1 MSIMPELILSLL
13 SFSISMAI
21 TPGPNN
27 VMVTASG
34 VNFGYKK
41 TLPHILGITFGFP
54 VMIVLIGLGL
64 GSVFKSLPVIHHI
77 LKYIG
82 ATYLLY
88 LAWKIATFS
97 SFNNNGERNK
107 PFTFW
112 QAVIF
117 QWVNPKA
124 WVIAVG
130 AIAAFTSVGRD
141 VFGEVLL
148 IAFVFCIVCFPC
160 VSLWAFLGT
169 NIKRLLT
176 TDYYRKVFNIS
187 MASLL
192 VLSLLP
198 VFL

>member
-1 MSIMPELILSLL
+1 MDFEKLILPLL
-13 SFSISMAI
+13 LFSISMTI

-34 VNFGYKK
+34 VNFGYRK

-64 GSVFKSLPVIHHI
+64 GSVFKSFPVIHHI

-97 SFNNNGERNK
+97 SVNNNGDRNK
-107 PFTFW
+107 PFTFL

-187 MASLL
+187 MAFLL
-192 VLSLLP
+192 VISLLP
-198 VFL
+198 GFL

>member
-1 MSIMPELILSLL
+1 MPELILSLL

-64 GSVFKSLPVIHHI
+64 GSVFKSFPVIHHI

-82 ATYLLY
+82 AAYLLY
-88 LAWKIATFS
+88 LAWKIASFS
-97 SFNNNGERNK
+97 SVDNNGDRDK
-107 PFTFW
+107 PFTFL
-112 QAVIF
+112 QAVLF

-124 WVIAVG
+124 WSIAVG
-130 AIAAFTSVGRD
+130 AIAAFTSVD
-141 VFGEVLL
+141 NNVFFEVLL
-148 IAFVFCIVCFPC
+148 IALVFCMICFPC
-160 VSLWAFLGT
+160 VSLWALIGM
-169 NIKRLLT
+169 NIKRFLIN
-176 TDYYRKVFNIS
+176 DFYRKIFNIS
-187 MASLL
+187 MAFLL
-192 VLSLLP
+192 ILSLLP

>member
-1 MSIMPELILSLL
+1 MSFELIVSLL
-13 SFSISMAI
+13 LFSISMTI

-54 VMIVLIGLGL
+54 IMIVLIGLGL
-64 GSVFKSLPVIHHI
+64 GSVFKSFPVIHHI

-88 LAWKIATFS
+88 LAYKIATFS
-97 SFNNNGERNK
+97 SFGKKGNRNK

-130 AIAAFTSVGRD
+130 AIATFTSVGRD
-141 VFGEVLL
+141 VFLEVLL
-148 IAFVFCIVCFPC
+148 IAFVFCIICFPC
-160 VSLWAFLGT
+160 VSLWTFLGT
-169 NIKRLLT
+169 NIKRLLK

-187 MASLL
+187 MAFLL

>member
-1 MSIMPELILSLL
+1 MNFELILSLL
-13 SFSISMAI
+13 SFSISMTI

-34 VNFGYKK
+34 ANFGYRR
-41 TLPHILGITFGFP
+41 TLPHIFGIVFGFP
-54 VMIVLIGLGL
+54 AMIVLIGLGL
-64 GSVFKSLPVIHHI
+64 GSLFNTFPAVHHI
-77 LKYIG
+77 LKYVG
-82 ATYLLY
+82 AGYLLY
-88 LAWKIATFS
+88 LAFKIATFS
-97 SFNNNGERNK
+97 GFDKKGISNK

-117 QWVNPKA
+117 QWINPKA

-130 AIAAFTSVGRD
+130 AIATFTSVGSN
-141 VFGEVLL
+141 VFFEVLL

-160 VSLWAFLGT
+160 VSFWTFLGT
-169 NIKRLLT
+169 SIRRLLT
-176 TDYYRKVFNIS
+176 TDIYRKVFNMS
-187 MASLL
+187 MAGLL

>member
-1 MSIMPELILSLL
+1 MPELILPLL
-13 SFSISMAI
+13 LFSISMAI

-54 VMIVLIGLGL
+54 LMVVLIGLGL
-64 GSVFKSLPVIHHI
+64 GSVFKSFPVIHHI

-88 LAWKIATFS
+88 LAFKIATFS
-97 SFNNNGERNK
+97 SFNNNGGRNK

-130 AIAAFTSVGRD
+130 AIATFTSVGSD
-141 VFGEVLL
+141 VFLEVLL

-187 MASLL
+187 MAFLL
-192 VLSLLP
+192 VISLLP

>member
-1 MSIMPELILSLL
+1 MPELILPLL
-13 SFSISMAI
+13 LFSISMTI

-54 VMIVLIGLGL
+54 VMIILIGLGL
-64 GSVFKSLPVIHHI
+64 GSVFKSFSVIHHI
-77 LKYIG
+77 LKYAG

-97 SFNNNGERNK
+97 SFDKKGDRNK

-124 WVIAVG
+124 WVMAVG
-130 AIAAFTSVGRD
+130 AIATFTSVGRD
-141 VFGEVLL
+141 VFIEVLL
-148 IAFVFCIVCFPC
+148 IAFVFCIICFPC

-176 TDYYRKVFNIS
+176 TDYYRKVFNICMS
-187 MASLL
+187 FLL
-192 VLSLLP
+192 VISLLP

>member
-1 MSIMPELILSLL
+1 MPELILPLL
-13 SFSISMAI
+13 LFSISTAI

-41 TLPHILGITFGFP
+41 TLPHIFGIVFGFP
-54 VMIVLIGLGL
+54 VMVVLIGLGL
-64 GSVFKSLPVIHHI
+64 GSVFKSFPVIHHI

-88 LAWKIATFS
+88 LAFKIATFS
-97 SFNNNGERNK
+97 SLNNNGSGNK

-124 WVIAVG
+124 WVMAVG
-130 AIAAFTSVGRD
+130 AISAFTSVGRD
-141 VFGEVLL
+141 VFLEVLL

-160 VSLWAFLGT
+160 VSLWTFLGT

-187 MASLL
+187 MAFLL
-192 VLSLLP
+192 VISLLP

>member
-1 MSIMPELILSLL
+1 
-13 SFSISMAI
+13 
-21 TPGPNN
+21 
-27 VMVTASG
+27 MVTASG
-34 VNFGYKK
+34 VNFGYRK

-54 VMIVLIGLGL
+54 FMVVLIGLGL
-64 GSVFKSLPVIHHI
+64 GSLFKSFPFVHHI

-82 ATYLLY
+82 AAYLLF
-88 LAWKIATFS
+88 LAYKIATFS
-97 SFNNNGERNK
+97 SYDKKGNRNK

-124 WVIAVG
+124 WIMAVG
-130 AIAAFTSVGRD
+130 AIATFTSVGRD
-141 VFGEVLL
+141 VFLEVLL
-148 IAFVFCIVCFPC
+148 IAFVFCIICFPC

-176 TDYYRKVFNIS
+176 TDFYRKIFNIG
-187 MASLL
+187 MAFLL
-192 VLSLLP
+192 VISLLP

>member
-1 MSIMPELILSLL
+1 MPELLLSLL
-13 SFSISMAI
+13 SFSISMTI

-34 VNFGYKK
+34 VNFGYRK
-41 TLPHILGITFGFP
+41 TIPHILGIVFGFP
-54 VMIVLIGLGL
+54 AMIVLIGLGL
-64 GSVFKSLPVIHHI
+64 GSVFKSFPVIHHI
-77 LKYIG
+77 LKYVG
-82 ATYLLY
+82 AAYLLY
-88 LAWKIATFS
+88 LAFKIATFS
-97 SFNNNGERNK
+97 GFNNNGKRNK

-130 AIAAFTSVGRD
+130 AISTFTSVGKGI
-141 VFGEVLL
+141 FLEVLL
-148 IAFVFCIVCFPC
+148 IACVFCIVCFPC
-160 VSLWAFLGT
+160 VSLWTFLGS
-169 NIKRLLT
+169 NIRRLLT
-176 TDYYRKVFNIS
+176 TEFYRKIFNIS
-187 MASLL
+187 MACLL

>member
-1 MSIMPELILSLL
+1 MDFEKLILPLLLFSL
-13 SFSISMAI
+13 SMTI

-64 GSVFKSLPVIHHI
+64 GSIFKSFPVIHHI
-77 LKYIG
+77 LKYLG
-82 ATYLLY
+82 AMYLLY
-88 LAWKIATFS
+88 LAFKIATFS
-97 SFNNNGERNK
+97 SSNNNGDRNK

-130 AIAAFTSVGRD
+130 AIATFTSVGRD
-141 VFGEVLL
+141 VFLEVLL
-148 IAFVFCIVCFPC
+148 IAFVFCIICFPC

-176 TDYYRKVFNIS
+176 TDFYRKVFNIS
-187 MASLL
+187 MAFLL
-192 VLSLLP
+192 VISLLP
-198 VFL
+198 GFL

>member
-13 SFSISMAI
+13 SFSISMTI

-27 VMVTASG
+27 VMVTTSG

-64 GSVFKSLPVIHHI
+64 GSVFKSFPVIHHI

-82 ATYLLY
+82 AAYLLY

-97 SFNNNGERNK
+97 SFDNNGDRNK
-107 PFTFW
+107 PFTFL
-112 QAVIF
+112 QAVLF

-124 WVIAVG
+124 WIIAVG
-130 AIAAFTSVGRD
+130 AIAAFTSVD
-141 VFGEVLL
+141 NNVFFEVLL
-148 IAFVFCIVCFPC
+148 IAFVFFIVCFPC

-187 MASLL
+187 MACLL

>member
-1 MSIMPELILSLL
+1 MPELILSLI
-13 SFSISMAI
+13 SFSVSMAI
-21 TPGPNN
+21 TPVPNN

-34 VNFGYKK
+34 VNFGYKR
-41 TLPHILGITFGFP
+41 TIPHILGIVVGFP
-54 VMIVLIGLGL
+54 VMIILLGLGL
-64 GSVFKSLPVIHHI
+64 GSVFKTFPVIHYI
-77 LKYIG
+77 LKYVG
-82 ATYLLY
+82 AAYLLY
-88 LAWKIATFS
+88 LAFKIATFNG
-97 SFNNNGERNK
+97 FNNNDDRSK

-130 AIAAFTSVGRD
+130 AIATFTSVD
-141 VFGEVLL
+141 NHVFLEVLL
-148 IAFVFCIVCFPC
+148 IAFVFCMVCFPC

-169 NIKRLLT
+169 NIRRFLT
-176 TDYYRKVFNIS
+176 TDLYRKIFNLS
-187 MASLL
+187 MACLL

>member
-1 MSIMPELILSLL
+1 MDFEKLILPLL
-13 SFSISMAI
+13 LFSISMTI

-64 GSVFKSLPVIHHI
+64 GNVFISFPVIHHI

-97 SFNNNGERNK
+97 NVNNNGDRNK

-124 WVIAVG
+124 WVMAVG

-141 VFGEVLL
+141 VFLEVLL

-187 MASLL
+187 IAFLL
-192 VLSLLP
+192 VISLLP

>member
-1 MSIMPELILSLL
+1 
-13 SFSISMAI
+13 
-21 TPGPNN
+21 
-27 VMVTASG
+27 MVTASG

-64 GSVFKSLPVIHHI
+64 GSVFKSFPVIHHI

-88 LAWKIATFS
+88 LACKIATFS
-97 SFNNNGERNK
+97 SVNNNGDRNK

-141 VFGEVLL
+141 VFIEVLL
-148 IAFVFCIVCFPC
+148 IAFVFCIICFPC

-176 TDYYRKVFNIS
+176 TDYYRKAFNIS
-187 MASLL
+187 MAVLL

>member
-1 MSIMPELILSLL
+1 MDFEKLILPLL
-13 SFSISMAI
+13 LFSISTAI

-41 TLPHILGITFGFP
+41 TLPHIFGITFGFP
-54 VMIVLIGLGL
+54 FMVVLIGLGL
-64 GSVFKSLPVIHHI
+64 GSVFKSFPVIHHI

-88 LAWKIATFS
+88 LAWKIATFTS
-97 SFNNNGERNK
+97 VNNNGGRNK

-124 WVIAVG
+124 WVMVVG
-130 AIAAFTSVGRD
+130 AISTFTSVGRD
-141 VFGEVLL
+141 VFLEVLL

-187 MASLL
+187 MAFLL
-192 VLSLLP
+192 VISLLP

>member
-1 MSIMPELILSLL
+1 MSIMPELILPLL
-13 SFSISMAI
+13 LFSISMTI

-64 GSVFKSLPVIHHI
+64 GSVFKSFPVIHHI

-97 SFNNNGERNK
+97 SVNNNGDRNK

-130 AIAAFTSVGRD
+130 AIATFTSVGRD

-148 IAFVFCIVCFPC
+148 IAFVFCIICFPC

-187 MASLL
+187 MAVLL
-192 VLSLLP
+192 VISLLP
-198 VFL
+198 AFL

>member
-1 MSIMPELILSLL
+1 MPELILPLL
-13 SFSISMAI
+13 LFSISMTI

-64 GSVFKSLPVIHHI
+64 GSVFKSFPVIHHI

-97 SFNNNGERNK
+97 SINNNGGRNK

-124 WVIAVG
+124 WVMAVG
-130 AIAAFTSVGRD
+130 AIAAFTSIGRD
-141 VFGEVLL
+141 VFLEVLL

-176 TDYYRKVFNIS
+176 TDYYRKIFNIS
-187 MASLL
+187 MAFLL
-192 VLSLLP
+192 VMSLLP

>member
-1 MSIMPELILSLL
+1 MNFENLILPLL
-13 SFSISMAI
+13 LFSISMTI

-64 GSVFKSLPVIHHI
+64 GSVFKSFPVIHHI

-97 SFNNNGERNK
+97 NVNNNGDRNK

-117 QWVNPKA
+117 QWINPKA

-141 VFGEVLL
+141 VFLEVLL

-169 NIKRLLT
+169 NIKHLLT
-176 TDYYRKVFNIS
+176 TDYYRKVFNIC
-187 MASLL
+187 MAFLL
-192 VLSLLP
+192 VISLLP

>member
-1 MSIMPELILSLL
+1 MSIMPELILPLL
-13 SFSISMAI
+13 LFSISTAI

-54 VMIVLIGLGL
+54 VMVVLIGLGL
-64 GSVFKSLPVIHHI
+64 GSVFKSFPVIHHI

-97 SFNNNGERNK
+97 SLNNNGDRNK

-124 WVIAVG
+124 WVMAVG

-141 VFGEVLL
+141 VFLEVLL
-148 IAFVFCIVCFPC
+148 IAFVFCIICFPC

-187 MASLL
+187 MAFLL
-192 VLSLLP
+192 VISLLP

>member
-1 MSIMPELILSLL
+1 MRYPFAIICVLKDRKATYMDFEKLILPLL
-13 SFSISMAI
+13 LFSISMTI

-54 VMIVLIGLGL
+54 VMIVLIGVGL
-64 GSVFKSLPVIHHI
+64 GSVFKAFPVIHHI

-97 SFNNNGERNK
+97 NVNNNGDRNK
-107 PFTFW
+107 PFTFL

-124 WVIAVG
+124 WVIALG
-130 AIAAFTSVGRD
+130 AIAAFTSIGRD
-141 VFGEVLL
+141 VFLEVLL
-148 IAFVFCIVCFPC
+148 IAFVFCIVGFPC
-160 VSLWAFLGT
+160 VSLWTFIGT
-169 NIKRLLT
+169 NIKRLLS
-176 TDYYRKVFNIS
+176 KNF
-187 MASLL
+187 
-192 VLSLLP
+192 
-198 VFL
+198 

>member
-1 MSIMPELILSLL
+1 MSFELIVSLL
-13 SFSISMAI
+13 LFSISMTI

-64 GSVFKSLPVIHHI
+64 GSVFKSFPVIHHI

-97 SFNNNGERNK
+97 SVNNNGDRNK

-130 AIAAFTSVGRD
+130 ATATFTSVGRD
-141 VFGEVLL
+141 VFLEVLL
-148 IAFVFCIVCFPC
+148 IAFVFCIICFPC
-160 VSLWAFLGT
+160 VSLWTFLGT

-187 MASLL
+187 MAFLL

>member
-1 MSIMPELILSLL
+1 MNFENLILPLL
-13 SFSISMAI
+13 LFSISMTI

-64 GSVFKSLPVIHHI
+64 GSVFKSFPVIHHI

-97 SFNNNGERNK
+97 NVNNNGDRNK

-130 AIAAFTSVGRD
+130 AVAAFTSVGRD

-148 IAFVFCIVCFPC
+148 IAFVFCIICFPC

-187 MASLL
+187 MAFLL
-192 VLSLLP
+192 VISLLP

>member
-1 MSIMPELILSLL
+1 MLSLL

-34 VNFGYKK
+34 VNFGYKR
-41 TLPHILGITFGFP
+41 TLPHIFGIVLGFP
-54 VMIVLIGLGL
+54 IMIILLGLGL
-64 GSVFKSLPVIHHI
+64 GSLFTSFPVIHHI
-77 LKYIG
+77 LKYVGG
-82 ATYLLY
+82 AYLLY
-88 LAWKIATFS
+88 LAYKIATFS
-97 SFNNNGERNK
+97 GFDSKGISNK

-124 WVIAVG
+124 WMIAIG
-130 AIAAFTSVGRD
+130 AIATFTSVGRD
-141 VFGEVLL
+141 VFLQVLL
-148 IAFVFCIVCFPC
+148 IAVVFCIVCFPC
-160 VSLWAFLGT
+160 VSFWTFLGT
-169 NIKRLLT
+169 NIRRLLT
-176 TDYYRKVFNIS
+176 SVFYRKVFNFS
-187 MASLL
+187 MACLL

>member
-1 MSIMPELILSLL
+1 VSIMPELILSLI
-13 SFSISMAI
+13 SFSVSMAI

-34 VNFGYKK
+34 VNFGYRR
-41 TLPHILGITFGFP
+41 TIPHILGIVFGFP
-54 VMIVLIGLGL
+54 VMIILIGLGL
-64 GSVFKSLPVIHHI
+64 GSIFKSFPVIHYI
-77 LKYIG
+77 LKYVG
-82 ATYLLY
+82 AAYLLY
-88 LAWKIATFS
+88 FAWKIATFS
-97 SFNNNGERNK
+97 SFNNNGKRNK

-112 QAVIF
+112 QAVLF

-130 AIAAFTSVGRD
+130 AIATFTSVD
-141 VFGEVLL
+141 NHIFFEVLL
-148 IAFVFCIVCFPC
+148 IAFVFCIICFPC

-176 TDYYRKVFNIS
+176 TDYYRKIFNIS
-187 MASLL
+187 MALLL
-192 VLSLLP
+192 VISLIP

>member
-1 MSIMPELILSLL
+1 MSFELILPLL
-13 SFSISMAI
+13 LFSISMTI

-64 GSVFKSLPVIHHI
+64 GSVFKSFPVIHHI

-97 SFNNNGERNK
+97 SFDKKGDRNK

-130 AIAAFTSVGRD
+130 AIATFTSVGRY
-141 VFGEVLL
+141 VFLEVLL
-148 IAFVFCIVCFPC
+148 IGFVFCIICFPC

-187 MASLL
+187 MAFLL
-192 VLSLLP
+192 VISLLP
-198 VFL
+198 AFL

>member
-1 MSIMPELILSLL
+1 
-13 SFSISMAI
+13 
-21 TPGPNN
+21 
-27 VMVTASG
+27 

-64 GSVFKSLPVIHHI
+64 GSVFKSFPVIHHI

-97 SFNNNGERNK
+97 SLNNNGDRNK

-130 AIAAFTSVGRD
+130 AISAFTSVGSE
-141 VFGEVLL
+141 VFSEVLL

-176 TDYYRKVFNIS
+176 TDFYRKVFNIS
-187 MASLL
+187 MAFLL
-192 VLSLLP
+192 VISLLP

>member
-1 MSIMPELILSLL
+1 MPELILSLL

-27 VMVTASG
+27 VMITASG

-64 GSVFKSLPVIHHI
+64 GSVFKSFPVIHHI

-82 ATYLLY
+82 AAYLLY

-97 SFNNNGERNK
+97 SFDNNGDRNK
-107 PFTFW
+107 PFTFL
-112 QAVIF
+112 QAVLF

-124 WVIAVG
+124 WIIAVG
-130 AIAAFTSVGRD
+130 AIAAFTSVD
-141 VFGEVLL
+141 NNVFFEVLL
-148 IAFVFCIVCFPC
+148 IALVFCMICFPC
-160 VSLWAFLGT
+160 VSLWAFVGT
-169 NIKRLLT
+169 NIKRFLIN
-176 TDYYRKVFNIS
+176 DYYRKIFNIS
-187 MASLL
+187 MAFLL
-192 VLSLLP
+192 IISLLP

>member
-1 MSIMPELILSLL
+1 MSFELIVLL
-13 SFSISMAI
+13 LTFSISMTI

-54 VMIVLIGLGL
+54 VMIALIGLGL
-64 GSVFKSLPVIHHI
+64 GSVFKSFPIIHLI

-82 ATYLLY
+82 AAYLLY
-88 LAWKIATFS
+88 LAYKIATFS
-97 SFNNNGERNK
+97 SFDTNSDRNE
-107 PFTFW
+107 PFTFL
-112 QAVIF
+112 QAVLF

-124 WVIAVG
+124 WSIAVG
-130 AIAAFTSVGRD
+130 AIATYTSVD
-141 VFGEVLL
+141 NNVFFEVLL

-160 VSLWAFLGT
+160 VSLWAIIGT

-176 TDYYRKVFNIS
+176 TDYYRKIFNIS
-187 MASLL
+187 MACLL
-192 VLSLLP
+192 VISLVP
-198 VFL
+198 VFW

>member
-1 MSIMPELILSLL
+1 MNFENIILSLL
-13 SFSISMAI
+13 LFSISTAI

-64 GSVFKSLPVIHHI
+64 GSVFKSFPAIHHI

-97 SFNNNGERNK
+97 SFNNNANRSK

-124 WVIAVG
+124 WVMAVG
-130 AIAAFTSVGRD
+130 AISTFTSVGRD
-141 VFGEVLL
+141 VFLEVLL

-176 TDYYRKVFNIS
+176 TDYYRKIFNIS
-187 MASLL
+187 MAFLL
-192 VLSLLP
+192 VISLLP

>member
-1 MSIMPELILSLL
+1 MSIMPELFLSLL
-13 SFSISMAI
+13 SFSISMTI

-34 VNFGYKK
+34 VNFGYRK
-41 TLPHILGITFGFP
+41 TLPHIFGIVFGFP
-54 VMIVLIGLGL
+54 AMIVLIGLGL
-64 GSVFKSLPVIHHI
+64 GSVFKSFPVIHHI

-97 SFNNNGERNK
+97 SVNNNGDRNK

-130 AIAAFTSVGRD
+130 AIATFTSVGKD

-148 IAFVFCIVCFPC
+148 IAFVFCIICFPC

-187 MASLL
+187 MAFLL
-192 VLSLLP
+192 VISLLP
-198 VFL
+198 AFL

>member
-1 MSIMPELILSLL
+1 MQFEFMLSLL

-41 TLPHILGITFGFP
+41 TLPHIFGIVLGFP
-54 VMIVLIGLGL
+54 VMIILLGLGL
-64 GSVFKSLPVIHHI
+64 GSLFTSFPVIHHI
-77 LKYIG
+77 LKYVGG
-82 ATYLLY
+82 AYLLY
-88 LAWKIATFS
+88 LAYKIATFS
-97 SFNNNGERNK
+97 GFDSKGISNK

-124 WVIAVG
+124 WMIAIG
-130 AIAAFTSVGRD
+130 AIATFTSVGRN
-141 VFGEVLL
+141 VFLQVLL
-148 IAFVFCIVCFPC
+148 IAVVFCIVCFPC
-160 VSLWAFLGT
+160 VSFWTFLGT
-169 NIKRLLT
+169 NIRRLLT
-176 TDYYRKVFNIS
+176 TDFYRKVFNFS
-187 MASLL
+187 MACLL

>member
-1 MSIMPELILSLL
+1 MNFENLILPLL
-13 SFSISMAI
+13 LFSISMTI

-64 GSVFKSLPVIHHI
+64 GSVFKSFPVIHHI

-97 SFNNNGERNK
+97 SINNNGGRNK

-124 WVIAVG
+124 WVMAVG
-130 AIAAFTSVGRD
+130 AIAAFTSIGRD
-141 VFGEVLL
+141 VFLEVLL

-187 MASLL
+187 MAFLL
-192 VLSLLP
+192 VISLLP

>member
-1 MSIMPELILSLL
+1 MPELILPLL
-13 SFSISMAI
+13 LFSISMAI

-54 VMIVLIGLGL
+54 LMVVLIGLGL
-64 GSVFKSLPVIHHI
+64 GSVFKSFPVIHHI

-97 SFNNNGERNK
+97 SFNNNGDRNK

-130 AIAAFTSVGRD
+130 AIATFTSVGSD
-141 VFGEVLL
+141 VFLEVLL

-187 MASLL
+187 MAFLL
-192 VLSLLP
+192 VISLLP

>member
-1 MSIMPELILSLL
+1 MSIMPELFLSLL
-13 SFSISMAI
+13 SFSISMTI

-34 VNFGYKK
+34 VNFGYRK
-41 TLPHILGITFGFP
+41 TLPHIFGIVFGFP
-54 VMIVLIGLGL
+54 AMIVLIGLGL
-64 GSVFKSLPVIHHI
+64 GSVFKAFPVVHHI
-77 LKYIG
+77 LKYVG
-82 ATYLLY
+82 AAYLLF
-88 LAWKIATFS
+88 LAFKIATFS
-97 SFNNNGERNK
+97 GFDKKGIRNK

-117 QWVNPKA
+117 QWINPKA

-130 AIAAFTSVGRD
+130 AISTFTSIGRG
-141 VFGEVLL
+141 VFLEVLL

-160 VSLWAFLGT
+160 VSLWAFLGS
-169 NIKRLLT
+169 NIRRLLT
-176 TDYYRKVFNIS
+176 TDCYRKVFNIS
-187 MASLL
+187 MAFLL